1 MSKIFVVLDGEM
13 ERYLLEMFEIETY
26 VRDREIET
34 ERCLRCIERD
44 ARGKRELD
52 VKTKNKDVF

>member
-34 ERCLRCIERD
+34 EMFEMYRKRCSRKARDRCQ
-44 ARGKRELD
+44 
-52 VKTKNKDVF
+52 NKK

>member
-26 VRDREIET
+26 VRDKEIET

-44 ARGKRELD
+44 ARGKREID
-52 VKTKNKDVF
+52 VQNKK